1 MRVSSHRFRLRIIVR
16 RRFDYTPPSAKLIE
30 VSDSPH
36 LRPLEQTQEKPVSVD
51 YYLARAADAR
61 ADADAAI
68 LANVREQCLRCE
80 AVWND
85 MAARVAET
93 EAMRR
98 RNKAPSERE
107 VD

>member
-1 MRVSSHRFRLRIIVR
+1 MRGASFRSL
-16 RRFDYTPPSAKLIE
+16 
-30 VSDSPH
+30 
-36 LRPLEQTQEKPVSVD
+36 EKPVSLD

-61 ADADAAI
+61 AEADAAT

-98 RNKAPSERE
+98 RNKAPAVTCEADSAIA
-107 VD
+107 

>member
-1 MRVSSHRFRLRIIVR
+1 M
-16 RRFDYTPPSAKLIE
+16 
-30 VSDSPH
+30 
-36 LRPLEQTQEKPVSVD
+36 SVD

-98 RNKAPSERE
+98 RNKAPLGAKSVDPTRLTSHSHLRE
-107 VD
+107 TF